1 MNDFEYIASLT
12 CYCHFAGNDFERMVE
27 AKREVWFGGDGSG
40 LSRSQF
46 VRSVFF
52 NDDQRARW
60 EASDR
65 GSRSL
70 AGSRKP
76 SDTLFA
82 PGCWGGPRAELAKIS
97 VDRSLEDVLGRR
109 GPMTLHTIKQVVGE
123 ALVPEPLR
131 KAIFDLCVGLEAT
144 EVNDDARDQLDR
156 HGVSVARIER
166 DKREELIFDP
176 RTFELLGMRQTLT
189 NSDRGY
195 APEGA
200 TVGWAC
206 FIGRQ
211 LVTQLPENV
220 PPIPGPPCDPP
231 GSGRGTQIRPGF
243 SLSTGYF
250 RDLRPHADSWLA
262 EGIIYESDHSVLL
275 ARQDETDRIIH
286 DRSQSPPQS
295 GGGFE

>member
-12 CYCHFAGNDFERMVE
+12 CYRHFAGNDFERMVE

-52 NDDQRARW
+52 NDDQRTHW

-65 GSRSL
+65 GQRSL
-70 AGSRKP
+70 AGSPEP
-76 SDTLFA
+76 SDDLFA
-82 PGCWGGPRAELAKIS
+82 PGCWGGPRAQLAKIS
-97 VDRSLEDVLGRR
+97 ADRSVEDVLGRR
-109 GPMTLHTIKQVVGE
+109 GPLTLNTIKQAVGE

-131 KAIFDLCVGLEAT
+131 KTIFDLCVGLEGI

-166 DKREELIFDP
+166 DEREELIFDAK
-176 RTFELLGMRQTLT
+176 TLELLGTRQTLT
-189 NSDRGY
+189 SLESGY

-200 TVGWAC
+200 IVGWAC
-206 FIGRQ
+206 FIDRQ

-231 GSGRGTQIRPGF
+231 GSGRGTEIRPGF
-243 SLSTGYF
+243 SLSTGYL
-250 RDLRPHADSWLA
+250 RDIRSHANRWLA
-262 EGIIYESDHSVLL
+262 EEIINESDHSVLL
-275 ARQDETDRIIH
+275 AQQDETDRIIR